1 MGNYKNKSAFVTDL
15 MKIFKNAKLY
25 NKPST
30 FYYKSAKDLELLIA
44 PEIKNLI
51 DN

>member
-1 MGNYKNKSAFVTDL
+1 MGNYKNKKAFEEDL

-30 FYYKSAKDLELLIA
+30 FYYKSAKDLEILIA
-44 PEIKNLI
+44 PDLKGLA